1 MKKKSASKRT
11 KIQKLL
17 AIVIGT
23 IIICT
28 SIYYFYSVEHAQIRG
43 LNFGN
48 ELENIQNELKEE
60 QTDFYSKV
68 SMWKEGSVSKTQ
80 VLEFAD
86 THILKMNKIIEKYDD
101 LQIPDAFSGS
111 VKLFKLSTESQLE
124 SDTHLISWIKS
135 GDKSEKI
142 RAGELLQDAFDYEL
156 AALSSFEKAKNSP
169 NP

>member
-1 MKKKSASKRT
+1 LKKKLASKRT

-17 AIVIGT
+17 AIIIGT

-28 SIYYFYSVEHAQIRG
+28 SIYYFYSAEHAQIRG

-80 VLEFAD
+80 VIEFAD
-86 THILKMNKIIEKYDD
+86 IHILKMNKIIEKYDD
-101 LQIPDAFSGS
+101 LQMPDAFSGS

-124 SDTHLISWIKS
+124 SDIHLISWIKS

-142 RAGELLQDAFDYEL
+142 RADELLQDAFDYEL
-156 AALSSFEKAKNSP
+156 AALYSFEKAKNSP
-169 NP
+169 SP

>member
-1 MKKKSASKRT
+1 
-11 KIQKLL
+11 
-17 AIVIGT
+17 
-23 IIICT
+23 
-28 SIYYFYSVEHAQIRG
+28 
-43 LNFGN
+43 
-48 ELENIQNELKEE
+48 
-60 QTDFYSKV
+60 
-68 SMWKEGSVSKTQ
+68 MWKEGSVSKTQ

-142 RAGELLQDAFDYEL
+142 RADELLQDAFDYEL

>member
-1 MKKKSASKRT
+1 MKKKISSKRT
-11 KIQKLL
+11 RIQKLS
-17 AIVIGT
+17 T
-23 IIICT
+23 IIIGAIIICA
-28 SIYYFYSVEHAQIRG
+28 SIYYFYSAEHAQTRG
-43 LNFGN
+43 FNFGN

-60 QTDFYSKV
+60 QSDFYSKV
-68 SMWKEGSVSKTQ
+68 SMWKEESVSKTQ

-142 RAGELLQDAFDYEL
+142 RADELLQDAFDYEL